1 MGEMPVL
8 GEDQKASLIELLR
21 AGAPKTPQYA
31 SADVGSAFKQG
42 QQLGKGVSQKL
53 DKLSEAGD
61 GSIWEGM
68 KNKMGVGN
76 PNIYAD
82 NYQAEFGQ
90 YDPAFNAN
98 PTGASTAPVGQTP
111 PQTGVQTGGMYGGG
125 LSDPYAVAGVNLDGS
140 RYRGAVR

>member
-1 MGEMPVL
+1 MEVL
-8 GEDQKASLIELLR
+8 GEDQRMALADLLR
-21 AGAPKTPQYA
+21 SGAPKTPQYA
-31 SADVGSAFKQG
+31 SPNIDFTGGFKQG
-42 QQLGKGVSQKL
+42 QEISKGL

>member
-8 GEDQKASLIELLR
+8 GDEQRIALAELLR
-21 AGAPKTPQYA
+21 SGAPKTPQY
-31 SADVGSAFKQG
+31 GSPHFDLKSSYDQG
-42 QQLGKGVSQKL
+42 QRISKGL
-53 DKLSEAGD
+53 DNLSDAGD
-61 GSIWEGM
+61 GSLWEGA

-98 PTGASTAPVGQTP
+98 PTGATTVPIGSAPVTP
-111 PQTGVQTGGMYGGG
+111 APSSGMFGNMGNTM
-125 LSDPYAVAGVNLDGS
+125 AGWFK
-140 RYRGAVR
+140 

>member
-42 QQLGKGVSQKL
+42 QQLGKGASEKL

-61 GSIWEGM
+61 GSIWEGV

-90 YDPAFNAN
+90 YDPAFKAN
-98 PTGASTAPVGQTP
+98 PTGAVTAPVGQTP
-111 PQTGVQTGGMYGGG
+111 PQSSGMFGNMGNTM
-125 LSDPYAVAGVNLDGS
+125 AGWFK
-140 RYRGAVR
+140 

>member
-1 MGEMPVL
+1 MEVL
-8 GEDQKASLIELLR
+8 GEDQRMALADLLR
-21 AGAPKTPQYA
+21 SGAPKTPQYA
-31 SADVGSAFKQG
+31 SPNIDLSGAFKQG
-42 QQLGKGVSQKL
+42 QGIGKGLS
-53 DKLSEAGD
+53 KLSEAVD
-61 GSIWEGM
+61 GSIWEGV
-68 KNKMGVGN
+68 KNKIGVGN

-111 PQTGVQTGGMYGGG
+111 PQTGVQTGGMYGGS

-140 RYRGAVR
+140 RYRGAVK

>member
-1 MGEMPVL
+1 MPIL

-21 AGAPKTPQYA
+21 SGAPKTPHYESVDA
-31 SADVGSAFKQG
+31 GAAFRQG
-42 QQLGKGVSQKL
+42 QQLGKKVSGGL

-98 PTGASTAPVGQTP
+98 PTGAVTAPVGQT
-111 PQTGVQTGGMYGGG
+111 GGMYGSG